1 MSFLF
6 CKAIILSTEKVSTE
20 PSTSKWQ
27 ISAIA
32 GFKTNKL
39 KPPIQQRFTQG
50 KTLNIFK
57 QKNWKTYS
65 YLKKKVSTHTCCS
78 INLSRKPFQCCII
91 SRRKVLIK
99 TLITVHYILTPC
111 QKFPLH
117 HWKYLL
123 TKTWF
128 WQVTEV

>member
-1 MSFLF
+1 MSFPF
-6 CKAIILSTEKVSTE
+6 CKAIILSTEKVSMA
-20 PSTSKWQ
+20 PSTSTWQ
-27 ISAIA
+27 IPAIA

-39 KPPIQQRFTQG
+39 KTPNQQHSTQG
-50 KTLNIFK
+50 KTLNVFK

-65 YLKKKVSTHTCCS
+65 YWKKKVCEHTCCS
-78 INLSRKPFQCCII
+78 INLSRKPFHCCII

-123 TKTWF
+123 TKTRF